1 MRVFA
6 YAFKA
11 GKWVETPRLSVRDVA
26 LLVDTEGRTIYIW
39 HGPKSK
45 IKDQNEAKKL
55 LLSLRD
61 RYSSFQFQK
70 VGRTPEPALQAEI
83 KRLLGSP
90 LGQGKTR
97 IFAITGMIA
106 GLAGVALGI
115 YVILSL
121 YTAND
126 GSNITVAITST
137 ASQTIGNPPPFHAW
151 LQSLTI
157 FTGIGMAAFGVAA
170 LFSALSKRTYMLIAL
185 LIGLGMGIVGISYI
199 NWLRPNMGIT
209 DIWSNDLFSVFQTLI
224 LVFELVA
231 FTPFLIGFVA
241 EIIKI
246 AQE

>member
-97 IFAITGMIA
+97 IFAIAGMIA
-106 GLAGVALGI
+106 GLAGVGLGI
-115 YVILSL
+115 FVIMTLYGVDATIAQGASL
-121 YTAND
+121 L
-126 GSNITVAITST
+126 
-137 ASQTIGNPPPFHAW
+137 GNPPAFNAW
-151 LQSLTI
+151 LEEITWY
-157 FTGIGMAAFGVAA
+157 TGFGIIAFAVAA
-170 LFSALSKRTYMLIAL
+170 IFSGLSKRKYMLVSLA
-185 LIGLGMGIVGISYI
+185 IGLGMGLLAILYI
-199 NWLRPNMGIT
+199 NYMRPDT
-209 DIWSNDLFSVFQTLI
+209 PWSDSNFSLFQSLI
-224 LVFELVA
+224 LLMELVA
-231 FTPFLIGFVA
+231 FVPFLLGFIV
-241 EIIKI
+241 EIVRI

>member
-97 IFAITGMIA
+97 IFAIVAMIA
-106 GLAGVALGI
+106 GLAGVGLGI
-115 YVILSL
+115 YVIMTL
-121 YTAND
+121 YGTDYTIAQ
-126 GSNITVAITST
+126 GSNLS
-137 ASQTIGNPPPFHAW
+137 GNPSPFNVW
-151 LQSLTI
+151 LQDLTW
-157 FTGIGMAAFGVAA
+157 FTGFGMIAFVIAGV
-170 LFSALSKRTYMLIAL
+170 FSALSKRKYLLVSVAIGIIMGCLAILYIDFWRNTPPWSTADFAL
-185 LIGLGMGIVGISYI
+185 
-199 NWLRPNMGIT
+199 
-209 DIWSNDLFSVFQTLI
+209 FQDLI
-224 LVFELVA
+224 LVMELVA
-231 FTPFLIGFVA
+231 FLPFLLGFIV
-241 EIIKI
+241 EIVRI

>member
-97 IFAITGMIA
+97 IFAIAGMVAGLVGVGFGIVVLLTLFDSGRYVQNPGPPATVTINNPWLEELTWFTLFGMI
-106 GLAGVALGI
+106 
-115 YVILSL
+115 
-121 YTAND
+121 
-126 GSNITVAITST
+126 
-137 ASQTIGNPPPFHAW
+137 
-151 LQSLTI
+151 
-157 FTGIGMAAFGVAA
+157 AFGVAS
-170 LFSALSKRTYMLIAL
+170 LFSALSKRMYMLVAL
-185 LIGLGMGIVGISYI
+185 IIGLGMGIAAATYISYGRPGISPPS
-199 NWLRPNMGIT
+199 LT
-209 DIWSNDLFSVFQTLI
+209 WSADAFGVFQVLITLM
-224 LVFELVA
+224 ELVA
-231 FTPFLIGFVA
+231 FAPFLIGFVA

>member
-97 IFAITGMIA
+97 IFAIAGMIA

-115 YVILSL
+115 FVIMTLYGEGASIAAADTPEFHTWLEQITWYTGFGMIAFAVAGILS
-121 YTAND
+121 
-126 GSNITVAITST
+126 V
-137 ASQTIGNPPPFHAW
+137 
-151 LQSLTI
+151 
-157 FTGIGMAAFGVAA
+157 V
-170 LFSALSKRTYMLIAL
+170 SKRKYMLVTVVI
-185 LIGLGMGIVGISYI
+185 GIVMGLLAILYI
-199 NWLRPNMGIT
+199 DFARPMGLP
-209 DIWSNDLFSVFQTLI
+209 WSDSDFVLFQYLI
-224 LVFELVA
+224 LLMELVA
-231 FTPFLIGFVA
+231 FVPFTLGFIV
-241 EIIKI
+241 EIVRI

>member
-97 IFAITGMIA
+97 IFAIAGMIA

-115 YVILSL
+115 FVILTLYEKTVDITSVANQTAL
-121 YTAND
+121 IPGAKPLFNVWLETLTTYTA
-126 GSNITVAITST
+126 
-137 ASQTIGNPPPFHAW
+137 
-151 LQSLTI
+151 
-157 FTGIGMAAFGVAA
+157 IGMIAFGVAA
-170 LFSALSKRTYMLIAL
+170 LFSALSKRTYMLVAL
-185 LIGLGMGIVGISYI
+185 LIGLGMGIVCIMYI
-199 NWLRPNMGIT
+199 NIGRPHINEPIT
-209 DIWSNDLFSVFQTLI
+209 AWGLDLFNVFQTLI
-224 LVFELVA
+224 LVFELIA

>member
-97 IFAITGMIA
+97 VFAIAGMIT
-106 GLAGVALGI
+106 GLIGVVIGI
-115 YVILSL
+115 IVILTL
-121 YTAND
+121 FPEQ
-126 GSNITVAITST
+126 GVNITVSSPIDL
-137 ASQTIGNPPPFHAW
+137 INPW
-151 LQSLTI
+151 LQSLTVY
-157 FTGIGMAAFGVAA
+157 TGVGMIAFG
-170 LFSALSKRTYMLIAL
+170 
-185 LIGLGMGIVGISYI
+185 
-199 NWLRPNMGIT
+199 
-209 DIWSNDLFSVFQTLI
+209 
-224 LVFELVA
+224 
-231 FTPFLIGFVA
+231 
-241 EIIKI
+241 
-246 AQE
+246 

>member
-97 IFAITGMIA
+97 IFAIAGMIA
-106 GLAGVALGI
+106 GLAGVAIGI
-115 YVILSL
+115 FVILTL
-121 YTAND
+121 FEKD
-126 GSNITVAITST
+126 ITITST
-137 ASQTIGNPPPFHAW
+137 LNQTLPLDKPAFNAW
-151 LQSLTI
+151 LETV
-157 FTGIGMAAFGVAA
+157 TTYTAIGMIAFGVAA
-170 LFSALSKRTYMLIAL
+170 LFSAISKRMYMLVAL
-185 LIGLGMGIVGISYI
+185 LIGLAMGIICVLYVNSS
-199 NWLRPNMGIT
+199 LRPHYGDT
-209 DIWSNDLFSVFQTLI
+209 SPWPVDTFATFQLLI
-224 LVFELVA
+224 LLFELVA

>member
-97 IFAITGMIA
+97 IFAIAGMIA
-106 GLAGVALGI
+106 GLAGVGLGI
-115 YVILSL
+115 FVIMTL
-121 YTAND
+121 YGQDA
-126 GSNITVAITST
+126 TVAQG
-137 ASQTIGNPPPFHAW
+137 ASLLGNPPAFNVW
-151 LQSLTI
+151 LEQLTWY
-157 FTGIGMAAFGVAA
+157 TGFGMIAFAVAG
-170 LFSALSKRTYMLIAL
+170 LFSALSKRKYMLVSVAI
-185 LIGLGMGIVGISYI
+185 GIVMGLLAIFYI
-199 NWLRPNMGIT
+199 DFWRNPTPWPAS
-209 DIWSNDLFSVFQTLI
+209 DFALFQDFI
-224 LVFELVA
+224 LLMELVA
-231 FTPFLIGFVA
+231 FVPFLLGFIV
-241 EIIKI
+241 EIVRI

>member
-70 VGRTPEPALQAEI
+70 VSRNPPPELQQEI

-90 LGQGKTR
+90 LGQGRTR
-97 IFAITGMIA
+97 VFAIIGMIA
-106 GLAGVALGI
+106 GLAAVSLCIAVI
-115 YVILSL
+115 YIL
-121 YTAND
+121 YT
-126 GSNITVAITST
+126 GPLTTPPTVAWLTNT
-137 ASQTIGNPPPFHAW
+137 ADYNVGYLEVMMW
-151 LQSLTI
+151 V
-157 FTGIGMAAFGVAA
+157 TGFSMIAFGVSFV
-170 LFSALSKRTYMLIAL
+170 FSLLSKRWFLVITEIIGVAFGVFLIL
-185 LIGLGMGIVGISYI
+185 YVDF
-199 NWLRPNMGIT
+199 LRPGLNNPSLMSIAT
-209 DIWSNDLFSVFQTLI
+209 TFSLFQTLV
-224 LVFELVA
+224 LVLELIA
-231 FTPFLIGFVA
+231 FVPFLIGFLA
-241 EIIKI
+241 EIIRI
-246 AQE
+246 LQEG

>member
-1 MRVFA
+1 MFA

-97 IFAITGMIA
+97 IFAIAGMIA
-106 GLAGVALGI
+106 GLAGVFFGI
-115 YVILSL
+115 LVLMSL
-121 YTAND
+121 YPEQ
-126 GSNITVAITST
+126 GRAITDV
-137 ASQTIGNPPPFHAW
+137 PLEFHPW
-151 LQSLTI
+151 LENLT
-157 FTGIGMAAFGVAA
+157 FTTGFGMIAFGVAA
-170 LFSALSKRTYMLIAL
+170 LFSALSKRVYMLVAL
-185 LIGLGMGIVGISYI
+185 LIGLGMGIIGILYI
-199 NWLRPNMGIT
+199 NMWRPAGYNWAEST
-209 DIWSNDLFSVFQTLI
+209 FSVFQVLI

-246 AQE
+246 VQE

>member
-97 IFAITGMIA
+97 VFAIAGMIT
-106 GLAGVALGI
+106 GLIGVVIGI
-115 YVILSL
+115 IVILTL
-121 YTAND
+121 FPEQ
-126 GSNITVAITST
+126 GVNITVSSPIDL
-137 ASQTIGNPPPFHAW
+137 INP
-151 LQSLTI
+151 
-157 FTGIGMAAFGVAA
+157 
-170 LFSALSKRTYMLIAL
+170 
-185 LIGLGMGIVGISYI
+185 
-199 NWLRPNMGIT
+199 
-209 DIWSNDLFSVFQTLI
+209 
-224 LVFELVA
+224 
-231 FTPFLIGFVA
+231 
-241 EIIKI
+241 
-246 AQE
+246 

>member
-97 IFAITGMIA
+97 VFAIAGMIA

-115 YVILSL
+115 FVIISL
-121 YTAND
+121 FPDQGAD
-126 GSNITVAITST
+126 IVK
-137 ASQTIGNPPPFHAW
+137 QTTGNPPPFNAW
-151 LQSLTI
+151 LETLTWY
-157 FTGIGMAAFGVAA
+157 TGFGMIAFAVAA
-170 LFSALSKRTYMLIAL
+170 VFSALSKRKYMLVSVAIGILMGVIAIL
-185 LIGLGMGIVGISYI
+185 YI
-199 NWLRPNMGIT
+199 DYLRPAPLT
-209 DIWSNDLFSVFQTLI
+209 VSDFPLFQDLI
-224 LVFELVA
+224 LLMEIVA
-231 FTPFLIGFVA
+231 FVPFLIGFLV
-241 EIIKI
+241 EVVRI

>member
-1 MRVFA
+1 MRLFA
-6 YAFKA
+6 YSFKN
-11 GKWVETPRLSVRDVA
+11 GKWIETPRLSVRDVA

-97 IFAITGMIA
+97 IFAIAGMVA
-106 GLAGVALGI
+106 GLVGVGFGI
-115 YVILSL
+115 FVLLTLFDNSQYSTTL
-121 YTAND
+121 TQAT
-126 GSNITVAITST
+126 ITDS
-137 ASQTIGNPPPFHAW
+137 W
-151 LQSLTI
+151 LQSLSWP
-157 FTGIGMAAFGVAA
+157 TGLGMIAFGVAA
-170 LFSALSKRTYMLIAL
+170 LFSALSKRLYMLVAL
-185 LIGLGMGIVGISYI
+185 LIGLGMGILAILYI
-199 NWLRPNMGIT
+199 NTPNTGSGWGRPTGY
-209 DIWSNDLFSVFQTLI
+209 IWPLTLFQTFQVLI
-224 LVFELVA
+224 TVFELVA
-231 FTPFLIGFVA
+231 FAPFLVGFIA

>member
-70 VGRTPEPALQAEI
+70 VGRTPTPELQAEI

-90 LGQGKTR
+90 LGMGKTR
-97 IFAITGMIA
+97 TFAILGMVI
-106 GLAGVALGI
+106 GLVGVGI
-115 YVILSL
+115 GIFVI
-121 YTAND
+121 YTAYSKDNSILED
-126 GSNITVAITST
+126 PG
-137 ASQTIGNPPPFHAW
+137 QW
-151 LQSLTI
+151 LTLYNKGYLEVLSWG
-157 FTGIGMAAFGVAA
+157 TGIGLAAFGVAF
-170 LFSALSKRTYMLIAL
+170 LFGALSKRKYMIVTLA
-185 LIGLGMGIVGISYI
+185 IGLGMGLLTILYI
-199 NWLRPNMGIT
+199 NTPQLRPPTTEMAASSTVFGLFQLLIT
-209 DIWSNDLFSVFQTLI
+209 LM
-224 LVFELVA
+224 ELVA
-231 FTPFLIGFVA
+231 FLPFTIGVLV
-241 EIIKI
+241 EIVRIV
-246 AQE
+246 QE

>member
-97 IFAITGMIA
+97 IFAIAGMIA
-106 GLAGVALGI
+106 GLVGVGFGI
-115 YVILSL
+115 FVLISL
-121 YTAND
+121 YPD
-126 GSNITVAITST
+126 QGRSITILPTDLH
-137 ASQTIGNPPPFHAW
+137 PW
-151 LQSLTI
+151 LETLTLY
-157 FTGIGMAAFGVAA
+157 TGIGMIAFGVAA
-170 LFSALSKRTYMLIAL
+170 LFSALSKRIYMLVAL
-185 LIGLGMGIVGISYI
+185 LIGLGMGIIGILYI
-199 NWLRPNMGIT
+199 NNWRPTGYDWAEST
-209 DIWSNDLFSVFQTLI
+209 FSVFQVLI
-224 LVFELVA
+224 LLFELIA
-231 FTPFLIGFVA
+231 FSPFLIGFVA

>member
-1 MRVFA
+1 VRVFA

-70 VGRTPEPALQAEI
+70 VSRNPPPELQQEI

-97 IFAITGMIA
+97 VFAIVGMIA
-106 GLAGVALGI
+106 GLAAVAMAIAVI
-115 YVILSL
+115 YIL
-121 YTAND
+121 YT
-126 GSNITVAITST
+126 V
-137 ASQTIGNPPPFHAW
+137 PPTTPPALAW
-151 LQSLTI
+151 LQNSADYNVGYLQLMTYI
-157 FTGIGMAAFGVAA
+157 TGASMIAFGVS
-170 LFSALSKRTYMLIAL
+170 LVFSALSKRWFLVITEIIGVAFGVFLIL
-185 LIGLGMGIVGISYI
+185 WIDY
-199 NWLRPNMGIT
+199 LRPGTTAMSLAGT
-209 DIWSNDLFSVFQTLI
+209 FSLFQTLV
-224 LVFELVA
+224 LVLALIA
-231 FTPFLIGFVA
+231 FVPFVIGFLA
-241 EIIKI
+241 EIIRI
-246 AQE
+246 LQEG

>member
-1 MRVFA
+1 MFA

-106 GLAGVALGI
+106 GLAGVGLAIFVLLTLFDETQF
-115 YVILSL
+115 VR
-121 YTAND
+121 
-126 GSNITVAITST
+126 VAIPEPKVQIANS
-137 ASQTIGNPPPFHAW
+137 W
-151 LQSLTI
+151 LELLTWY
-157 FTGIGMAAFGVAA
+157 TGFGMIAFGVAA
-170 LFSALSKRTYMLIAL
+170 LFSALSKRMYMLIAL
-185 LIGLGMGIVGISYI
+185 LIGLGMGITMILYVDYA
-199 NWLRPNMGIT
+199 RPSGNLWGADAFNIFQILIT
-209 DIWSNDLFSVFQTLI
+209 IM
-224 LVFELVA
+224 ELVA
-231 FTPFLIGFVA
+231 FSPFLIGFVA

>member
-97 IFAITGMIA
+97 IFAIAGMIA
-106 GLAGVALGI
+106 GLAGVGI
-115 YVILSL
+115 GIFVILTL
-121 YTAND
+121 FDKTFD
-126 GSNITVAITST
+126 I
-137 ASQTIGNPPPFHAW
+137 ASVFNQTNPPSPATPLFHDW

-157 FTGIGMAAFGVAA
+157 YTGIGMGAFGVAA
-170 LFSALSKRTYMLIAL
+170 LFSALSKRTYMLVAL
-185 LIGLGMGIVGISYI
+185 LIGLGMGIIGILYI
-199 NWLRPNMGIT
+199 NQLRPNYGT
-209 DIWSNDLFSVFQTLI
+209 FQI
-224 LVFELVA
+224 LVLLFELVA

-241 EIIKI
+241 EVVKI

>member
-70 VGRTPEPALQAEI
+70 VGRNPAPELQQEI

-97 IFAITGMIA
+97 IFAITSMV
-106 GLAGVALGI
+106 AGVAGI
-115 YVILSL
+115 VIGVFVL
-121 YTAND
+121 YILFSQDYN
-126 GSNITVAITST
+126 SIITPMEGGGWPTGFEVYN
-137 ASQTIGNPPPFHAW
+137 GW
-151 LQSLTI
+151 LQTMTWG
-157 FTGIGMAAFGVAA
+157 TGIGMIAFGAAA
-170 LFSALSKRTYMLIAL
+170 LFAALSGRTYILITL
-185 LIGLGMGIVGISYI
+185 IIGLGMGIVSIAWI
-199 NWLRPNMGIT
+199 NWLRPTISQGFL
-209 DIWSNDLFSVFQTLI
+209 WSEDTFSLFQTLVAVMTI
-224 LVFELVA
+224 VSFAPFTIGLIAEL
-231 FTPFLIGFVA
+231 IR
-241 EIIKI
+241 I

>member
-70 VGRTPEPALQAEI
+70 VERNPAPELQAEI

-97 IFAITGMIA
+97 IFAYAGIFLGFAAVGMAVYLLYTLYDVTAEKLVDATPVACIWPQLGSASGCTFQDNYLQSITWFTIIGMILFGLA
-106 GLAGVALGI
+106 LLFSGLAGRKYMAVTLLVGLIMGI
-115 YVILSL
+115 ITILYISYGRPTAWSQPGILSL
-121 YTAND
+121 
-126 GSNITVAITST
+126 
-137 ASQTIGNPPPFHAW
+137 
-151 LQSLTI
+151 
-157 FTGIGMAAFGVAA
+157 
-170 LFSALSKRTYMLIAL
+170 
-185 LIGLGMGIVGISYI
+185 
-199 NWLRPNMGIT
+199 
-209 DIWSNDLFSVFQTLI
+209 FQTL
-224 LVFELVA
+224 
-231 FTPFLIGFVA
+231 
-241 EIIKI
+241 
-246 AQE
+246 

>member
-1 MRVFA
+1 
-6 YAFKA
+6 
-11 GKWVETPRLSVRDVA
+11 VRDVA

-97 IFAITGMIA
+97 IFAIAGMIA
-106 GLAGVALGI
+106 GLVGVGFGI
-115 YVILSL
+115 FVIITLYDSTQYVTTPL
-121 YTAND
+121 AA
-126 GSNITVAITST
+126 TVTDL
-137 ASQTIGNPPPFHAW
+137 W
-151 LQSLTI
+151 LQTLSYS
-157 FTGIGMAAFGVAA
+157 TGIGMIIFGIAA
-170 LFSALSKRTYMLIAL
+170 LFSLLSKRMYMLVAL
-185 LIGLGMGIVGISYI
+185 LIGLGMGILAILYI
-199 NWLRPNMGIT
+199 NTPNLGGGWGRPSGMTWIL
-209 DIWSNDLFSVFQTLI
+209 SLFQTFQILI
-224 LVFELVA
+224 MLFELVA

>member
-1 MRVFA
+1 VFA

-97 IFAITGMIA
+97 IFAIAGMIA
-106 GLAGVALGI
+106 GLVGVGFGI
-115 YVILSL
+115 FVLFTL
-121 YTAND
+121 FDNTQYTATPPNV
-126 GSNITVAITST
+126 GIT
-137 ASQTIGNPPPFHAW
+137 NAW
-151 LQSLTI
+151 LEMLTW
-157 FTGIGMAAFGVAA
+157 FTGFGMIVFGVAS
-170 LFSALSKRTYMLIAL
+170 LFSALSKRTYMLVAL
-185 LIGLGMGIVGISYI
+185 LIGLGMGIATILYINNWRPSGIS
-199 NWLRPNMGIT
+199 
-209 DIWSNDLFSVFQTLI
+209 WSVDAFNVFQILI
-224 LVFELVA
+224 TFMELVS

>member
-97 IFAITGMIA
+97 IFAIAGMIA
-106 GLAGVALGI
+106 GVAGVCLGI
-115 YVILSL
+115 FVIMTL
-121 YTAND
+121 YDKAASIAAADTPEFHTWLEL
-126 GSNITVAITST
+126 ITWYTGFGMIAFAVA
-137 ASQTIGNPPPFHAW
+137 
-151 LQSLTI
+151 
-157 FTGIGMAAFGVAA
+157 GV
-170 LFSALSKRTYMLIAL
+170 FSAISKRKYMLVSVVIGIVMGLLAIVYIDFGRQTPPWSPDTFAMFQL
-185 LIGLGMGIVGISYI
+185 LILM
-199 NWLRPNMGIT
+199 M
-209 DIWSNDLFSVFQTLI
+209 
-224 LVFELVA
+224 ELVA
-231 FTPFLIGFVA
+231 FVPFLIGFIV
-241 EIIKI
+241 EIVKI

>member
-1 MRVFA
+1 MMIIRVFA

-97 IFAITGMIA
+97 VFAIAGMIA
-106 GLAGVALGI
+106 GLAGVGLGI
-115 YVILSL
+115 FVILSL
-121 YTAND
+121 FGQD
-126 GSNITVAITST
+126 VSITSIIN
-137 ASQTIGNPPPFHAW
+137 QTLPAEVPAFHAW
-151 LQSLTI
+151 LQELTWY
-157 FTGIGMAAFGVAA
+157 TGFGMIAFGVAA
-170 LFSALSKRTYMLIAL
+170 LFSALSKRMYMLVAL
-185 LIGLGMGIVGISYI
+185 LIGLGMGILTILYI
-199 NWLRPNMGIT
+199 NMWRPYFGQTILWAAESFT
-209 DIWSNDLFSVFQTLI
+209 VFQMLVLVMELI
-224 LVFELVA
+224 A
-231 FTPFLIGFVA
+231 FVPFLIGFLV
-241 EIIKI
+241 EIVKI